1 MSYKYSVIKDN
12 PLGFWFLD
20 EQSGTTAIDISGCGN
35 NGVYSQTVS
44 TSPLP
49 LTYGGI
55 NSVEITSSQSI
66 TFPLT
71 YNYYGISKETPIAN
85 SNYSYNTFTI
95 ECFIYPKALTST
107 MEPIVADSSNGVGLF
122 ANNNG
127 VAFALKGL
135 TNIDAR
141 VDFAIPNFSRVVHVV
156 CIYSV
161 SDISIYID
169 GERQAV
175 KELDN
180 FKFTNSSLALKCGPT
195 SNSSNK
201 FLVDS
206 VAIYRYSLSDS
217 QIQNHYNLA
226 QALPA
231 FNTTFPDL
239 GELFDLYDTNI
250 STKFE
255 YSYPARKPWKDLTTA
270 GLEHDFIKNRI
281 GIPSGSGISQS
292 AFFTEFLYIPSQ
304 YGLDASK
311 IEWSATEGVSVY
323 SSVDGVTYVE
333 CENGSKIP
341 QYGNSTSGEDFH
353 ASYGLY
359 LKVLFET
366 ANDKTNNPFMESL
379 TIKFYKS
386 QTIYATNSSN
396 YISQM
401 VDDPDYSA
409 KSYVGNKRY
418 SALSRNIHSGIR
430 TKEDSGFYLNLGRL
444 STSMEF
450 FYTPKDLSGG
460 GLIYREDITFTELL
474 GGLYNTS
481 YTGLDIVDG
490 GLYNSSYTAS
500 YDAGPVS
507 PDIGVEYTWGSSGTI
522 TKNNIKK
529 IYINGVDKTSQTSI
543 SNVFK
548 SGEIYH
554 VVLVFESQIM
564 NSVKLGYSPDGA
576 SESSYQYIA
585 TYGYELDSTT
595 VADHYQ
601 IYINGDPTVISEPSF
616 SMTENAAEVF
626 DNDWL
631 VIQNV

>member
-35 NGVYSQTVS
+35 NGLYSQSVS
-44 TSPLP
+44 NFPLP
-49 LTYGGI
+49 LTYGGV
-55 NSVEITSSQSI
+55 NSVEITNSQSI

-85 SNYSYNTFTI
+85 NNYSYNAFTI
-95 ECFIYPKALTST
+95 ECFIYPKSLTST
-107 MEPIVADSSNGVGLF
+107 LEPVVADTDRVIGLYANSNGIS
-122 ANNNG
+122 
-127 VAFALKGL
+127 FALNGFSDFSSRL
-135 TNIDAR
+135 N
-141 VDFAIPNFSRVVHVV
+141 FAIPNFNRSIHIV
-156 CIYSV
+156 CVYSV
-161 SDISIYID
+161 SEMSIYID
-169 GERQAV
+169 GEKQAT
-175 KELDN
+175 KTLND

-195 SNSSNK
+195 SSSSNK
-201 FLVDS
+201 FLIDS
-206 VAIYRYSLSDS
+206 VAIYRYSLSES

-239 GELFDLYDTNI
+239 GELFDIYDTNI

-270 GLEHDFIKNRI
+270 GLEYDFIKNRI
-281 GIPSGSGISQS
+281 QIPVGSGTSQS

-304 YGLDASK
+304 YGIDASK

-341 QYGNSTSGEDFH
+341 QYGNSTSGEDFN
-353 ASYGLY
+353 ASYSLY
-359 LKVLFET
+359 IKVLFET

-386 QTIYATNSSN
+386 QIIYATNSSS

-401 VDDPDYSA
+401 TDDPDYFA
-409 KSYVGNKRY
+409 KAYAGNKRY
-418 SALSRNIHSGIR
+418 PALSRNMHSGIKV
-430 TKEDSGFYLNLGRL
+430 KENSGFYLNLGRL
-444 STSMEF
+444 CKSMEF
-450 FYTPKDLSGG
+450 FYTPKDLSSG
-460 GLIYREDITFTELL
+460 GLVYREDITFIEVL

-481 YTGLDIVDG
+481 YTGLAVVDG

-507 PDIGVEYTWGSSGTI
+507 PDIGVEYTWASSGTI

-529 IYINGVDKTSQTSI
+529 IYVNGVDKTSQTSI

-548 SGEIYH
+548 AGEIYH
-554 VVLVFESQIM
+554 VVLVFDNQIM
-564 NSVKLGYSPDGA
+564 NSVKLGYCLDGA
-576 SESSYQYIA
+576 SESSYQYIS
-585 TYGYELDSTT
+585 TYGYELDSAT
-595 VADHYQ
+595 VTDHYQ

-616 SMTENAAEVF
+616 SLTENTAEVF
-626 DNDWL
+626 DNDWI